1 LRLLP
6 LVRRIDPQL
15 AHEMEEEDA
24 ELRAL
29 LVQMKPED
37 LEGRSAYSPHE
48 VSSPQDEARLGP
60 SLTKDQMIGT
70 MKSILQSAFP
80 DAAIEAPGAVE
91 GPVSDEVRLRFLVG
105 IAGGVGKE
113 NAEKGAVLLH
123 EAESLLEKV
132 SDQEKKA
139 KTLIEMAEAWA
150 KMNDTKRATAALDT
164 AFRLLMEIYGKS
176 VENLPDGYQ
185 RLRAAP
191 GYPLYRIAY
200 VETSFDPQQAARRA
214 EAILEPRLRAAY
226 QLAVGE
232 HILKHEKGITEG
244 WSWW

>member
-1 LRLLP
+1 
-6 LVRRIDPQL
+6 
-15 AHEMEEEDA
+15 MEDDDA
-24 ELRAL
+24 GLKAL
-29 LVQMKPED
+29 LGQMKPED

-70 MKSILQSAFP
+70 MKSILQSVFP
-80 DAAIEAPGAVE
+80 DAAIEAPGAME

-132 SDQEKKA
+132 NDQEKKA
-139 KTLIEMAEAWA
+139 KMLIEMAEAWA

-164 AFRLLMEIYGKS
+164 AFRLLMEIYRKR

-191 GYPLYRIAY
+191 GYSLYRLAY

-214 EAILEPRLRAAY
+214 EAIPEPRWRAAY
-226 QLAVGE
+226 QLALGE